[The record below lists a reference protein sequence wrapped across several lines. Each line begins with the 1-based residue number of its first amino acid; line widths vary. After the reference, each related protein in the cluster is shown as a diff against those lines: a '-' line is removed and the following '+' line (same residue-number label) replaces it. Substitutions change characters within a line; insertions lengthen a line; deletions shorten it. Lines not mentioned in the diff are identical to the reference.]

1 MSQWCILIQKMN
13 DCIYGCTDEDI
24 IISPPIYI
32 FSVLGQRLF
41 TENNK
46 TCLFTRHRIL
56 TTSRI
61 PAQV

>member
-32 FSVLGQRLF
+32 VLIIGP
-41 TENNK
+41 EIV
-46 TCLFTRHRIL
+46 HRK
-56 TTSRI
+56 
-61 PAQV
+61 Q

>member
-32 FSVLGQRLF
+32 FLS